1 MLWCSFFFEAFKKL
15 QTIVKNLNGEA
26 HNSFDCQNTFAAY
39 AETSTVQS
47 ISIYLDTS
55 IIDNDMTIYRND

>member
-1 MLWCSFFFEAFKKL
+1 MFYNIFCFEALKKL
-15 QTIVKNLNGEA
+15 LTIAKNLNDEA

-55 IIDNDMTIYRND
+55 IIDDDMTIYRND